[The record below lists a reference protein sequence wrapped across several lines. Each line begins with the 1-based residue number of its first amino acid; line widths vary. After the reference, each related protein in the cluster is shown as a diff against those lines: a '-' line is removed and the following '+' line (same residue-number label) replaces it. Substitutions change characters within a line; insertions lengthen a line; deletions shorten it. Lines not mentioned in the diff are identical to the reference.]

1 MKAAIGG
8 VIAAIVIAVI
18 GYFALGALQEPTA
31 ERYAVKQSVR
41 L

>member
-1 MKAAIGG
+1 MKAAIAG
-8 VIAAIVIAVI
+8 IAAAIVIAVV
-18 GYFALGALQEPTA
+18 GWLALSSIQEPTA